1 MNKVTTPFLNE
12 EEKAM
17 ANKKKIVAIKMYRER
32 TGASLNDSKEEVER
46 YLFNPNLYD
55 KERRISEGM
64 PSFNHSSYDAYM
76 RILNARSGSF
86 IDAHEEYLV
95 ALEKYLKDWHKV
107 TISELMRLRKDKRIA
122 KGEAE
127 DITSSELLQRALNQ
141 KRRYTHRD
149 LQTLA
154 RGIKNQ
160 LKRRYG
166 KKLVSFS
173 KWKCVMRETEVVL
186 SLRYILQRG
195 ESVID
200 QEEHEYR
207 ITL

>member
-32 TGASLNDSKEEVER
+32 TGASLNDGKEEVER

-64 PSFNHSSYDAYM
+64 PSFNHSSSDAYM

-95 ALEKYLKDWHKV
+95 ALEKYLKDWHKA

-154 RGIKNQ
+154 RGIKDQ

-166 KKLVSFS
+166 KKLLALGQ
-173 KWKCVMRETEVVL
+173 WKCVMKESEIILKLPYRLASGDNLYIDRE
-186 SLRYILQRG
+186 YK
-195 ESVID
+195 
-200 QEEHEYR
+200 